1 MIFRHAFSRLK
12 RSPPFRLQGR
22 GRRAAFDVNKCYRN
36 AIERTSFVRLLSG
49 KGENTFESVIPQDV
63 LEKMDASTAYAA
75 GFHYY
80 ELDAKKEDNSVEES
94 DGKGGE
100 TKELSPELLK
110 KRGKEVMKEIRKQI
124 KAQRRKLL
132 LAEQQKEGGGDI
144 TKKASNVSN
153 LDIAKSL
160 LHYAA
165 SKDYYD
171 AHVQLGNIYLRE
183 EDSLEQAIKMYE
195 IAGLKGEHPDALYNL
210 GNIYYEQCNY
220 KKAMHCFE
228 VASENGDPSA
238 TYWLGYA
245 YHRGLSATID
255 NRIEVIVKSDPKRA
269 MYFLQKAADAGHNGA
284 RVYLAQAYRSS
295 DDSLQLE
302 QDHEK
307 MWEYLGLAVDDND
320 GEALY
325 IVGDMHFNGSDGKD
339 VDYGKALEYYMK
351 AGFKGRH
358 SNALCCAGSMYYN
371 GLGTPRDYMT
381 AFNLYQESIEFDRD
395 NLQAW
400 KNIASMHY
408 FGDGVQEDKEM
419 ARHIQKVII
428 EKLENELTP

>member
-1 MIFRHAFSRLK
+1 MLFRRAVCGLK
-12 RSPPFRLQGR
+12 RSRPFPLQDR
-22 GRRAAFDVNKCYRN
+22 GHRALFDAIKCGGTSLERVAF
-36 AIERTSFVRLLSG
+36 IRLLSG
-49 KGENTFESVIPQDV
+49 KVENTFESVIPQDV
-63 LEKMDASTAYAA
+63 LEKMDAPTAYAA

-80 ELDAKKEDNSVEES
+80 ELDAKKNDDFAAES
-94 DGKGGE
+94 DEKEDE
-100 TKELSPELLK
+100 TEKLSPELLQ
-110 KRGKEVMKEIRKQI
+110 KRGKKVMKEIRKQI

-132 LAEQQKEGGGDI
+132 LVEQQKEGGGDI
-144 TKKASNVSN
+144 VNKAPDISN

-183 EDSLEQAIKMYE
+183 EDSMAQAIKMYE
-195 IAGLKGEHPDALYNL
+195 IAGLEGGHPDALYNL
-210 GNIYYEQCNY
+210 GNIYYEQCDY
-220 KKAMHCFE
+220 EKAMHCFE
-228 VASENGDPSA
+228 VASKNGDPSA
-238 TYWLGYA
+238 TFWLGYT
-245 YHRGLSATID
+245 YHRGLSAMVD
-255 NRIEVIVKSDPKRA
+255 GSIEVIVKSDPKQA
-269 MYFLQKAADAGHNGA
+269 MKFLQKAADAGHNGA
-284 RVYLAQAYRSS
+284 QIYLAQAYRSS
-295 DDSLQLE
+295 DESLQVE
-302 QDHEK
+302 KNHKK
-307 MWEYLGLAVDDND
+307 MWEYLSLALSDND

-351 AGFKGRH
+351 AGFEGRH

-371 GLGTPRDYMT
+371 GLGTPRDYMA
-381 AFNLYQESIEFDRD
+381 AFNLYQQSIEIDRD

-428 EKLENELTP
+428 EKLENE